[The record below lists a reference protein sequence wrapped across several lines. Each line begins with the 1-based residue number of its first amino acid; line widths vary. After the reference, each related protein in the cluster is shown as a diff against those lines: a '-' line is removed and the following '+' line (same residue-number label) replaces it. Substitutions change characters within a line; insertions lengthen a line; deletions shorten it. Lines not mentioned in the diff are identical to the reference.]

1 MTMLFRIVRC
11 GWLTVHLAVCSANQR
26 QPLQVCRVM
35 TSPVTLREGASMT
48 HPSISLAADNEK
60 AKYVR
65 QLAIEKAAKA
75 FKDNGF
81 DEAAVAD
88 AVDASMNEKERP
100 EVEPAEIKNVN
111 TDTEKIAD
119 RIARDAE
126 TRGLLVIAS
135 EPDKGAVK
143 IDDRP
148 LSDTTTCKYWL
159 RGGHHKVTV
168 TKKDLEGEESV
179 DVKPLAQSEVKVKM
193 KKKS

>member
-1 MTMLFRIVRC
+1 
-11 GWLTVHLAVCSANQR
+11 
-26 QPLQVCRVM
+26 
-35 TSPVTLREGASMT
+35 MT
-48 HPSISLAADNEK
+48 HPFICLAADNEK

-100 EVEPAEIKNVN
+100 EVEPEVYNHALTNA
-111 TDTEKIAD
+111 EKIAE

-159 RGGHHKVTV
+159 RGGTHKVTV